1 MTDLLRAS
9 NISFAYGDRPA
20 LRDVSL
26 SLAAGELVAVI
37 GPNGSGKSTLI
48 RALLGQHRP
57 NGSIEWDGKPLRTW
71 RRRDLARRVAYLPQ
85 APSADLD
92 QTVEH
97 TLRLG
102 RAPYWHAFG
111 IESEHDQR
119 VVAQVATTLE
129 LADLLYRPM
138 AELSGGQRQ

>member
-1 MTDLLRAS
+1 MSALLQAS
-9 NISFAYGDRPA
+9 SLSFAYGDRPA
-20 LRDVSL
+20 LRDVSVL
-26 SLAAGELVAVI
+26 LAPGERVAVI

-48 RALLGQHRP
+48 RTLLGQHRAS
-57 NGSIEWDGKPLRTW
+57 GTIKWEGRPLHAW
-71 RRRDLARRVAYLPQ
+71 RRRELARRVAYLPQ

-111 IESEHDQR
+111 IESE
-119 VVAQVATTLE
+119 
-129 LADLLYRPM
+129 
-138 AELSGGQRQ
+138 